1 MKAKIGGFLAL
12 GLVGGALLA
21 ATALQARGPKAE
33 APAPAR
39 TPLPRPAV
47 TAEGRVVAYDGSEIV
62 VSAERTGRLTSV
74 RFIEN
79 DKVRKGDVLAEIDS
93 EELRASLNEARA
105 AVRQSESDMGLA
117 DVDAKRRRELAREGI
132 VAAHDLDVAEY
143 QLRSLRARRE
153 TAQATVDRY
162 EAQLKKMRILSPIDG
177 VVVSRDVEPGE
188 TVEIGQRT
196 FSIADTS
203 RLRVSGEADEADA
216 GVLRAGAPVVITS
229 DAYPGQRFAGR
240 VETVSDAVTLRKLIA
255 EDPARPTD
263 TRVIGVK
270 VAFDGPSPLKL
281 GTTVELRIE
290 TP

>member
-21 ATALQARGPKAE
+21 ATAIQARGPKAE
-33 APAPAR
+33 APAPSR

-79 DKVRKGDVLAEIDS
+79 DRVRKGDVLAEIDS

-105 AVRQSESDMGLA
+105 AVRQAESDMGLA

-143 QLRSLRARRE
+143 QLQSLRARRE
-153 TAQATVDRY
+153 TAQATVERY

-188 TVEIGQRT
+188 TVESGQRA

-203 RLRVSGEADEADA
+203 KLRVSGEADEADA
-216 GVLRAGAPVVITS
+216 GVLRQGAPVVITS
-229 DAYPGQRFAGR
+229 DAYPGQKFAGR
-240 VETVSDAVTLRKLIA
+240 VETVSDAVTLRKLKP